1 MTAPRYPLAG
11 HGPGAGPLDAWLP
24 GEVAVAFD
32 GASIEL
38 ALATIAEARDTIDIE
53 MFLIGGE
60 IGARLLHLLDAKA
73 RAGVRVRLLH
83 REGLSIVIGH
93 RLKLLFLALDA
104 QSRRHPEH
112 HYRPL
117 VDAAFRQPLAGSPIR
132 RSGFPL
138 HAFRRGPRFLR
149 LAHDK
154 IIVVDGRVAIIG
166 GMNLA
171 TAVAAN
177 HDLLLR
183 IAGPAVAAPAMV
195 FEADWRF
202 ATGDPTPIA
211 PAAPNCVPAACA
223 TSGCASIR
231 YVVTRPGLDG
241 HLDAVVGLIDAAQR
255 RLWLQMFF
263 LTEPRLV
270 AALAAAYRRGVDVR
284 IVVDAN
290 EYALG
295 MRLYG
300 APNVA
305 RLGELVA
312 AGVPVRAFRSRP
324 GSQMHQKSLL
334 VDGDTVYAGA
344 TNFTAQSFRANTE
357 SSCIV
362 RSGTLAAAFD
372 ARFRDDW
379 EHHADAHDPAQLR
392 RRRAWA
398 SVIRTLTPLI

>member
-1 MTAPRYPLAG
+1 MTTLRYPLAD
-11 HGPGAGPLDAWLP
+11 PGFAAGPVGTCLP

-32 GASIEL
+32 AAGIEL
-38 ALATIAEARDTIDIE
+38 ALAAIADARESIDIE

-60 IGARLLHLLDAKA
+60 LGLRLLHLLDAKA

-93 RLKLLFLALDA
+93 RLKLAFLALDA

-112 HYRPL
+112 HFRPL
-117 VDAAFRQPLAGSPIR
+117 VDAAFRGPLASSPIR
-132 RSGFPL
+132 RAGFPL

-154 IIVVDGRVAIIG
+154 IVVVDGRTAIIG

-171 TAVAAN
+171 TAVASN

-183 IAGPAVAAPAMV
+183 IDGPAVAAPALV
-195 FEADWRF
+195 FEADWRL
-202 ATGDPTPIA
+202 ATADATPIA
-211 PAAPNCVPAACA
+211 APEPIAASDTRA
-223 TSGCASIR
+223 TPGSASIR
-231 YVVTRPGLDG
+231 YLVTRPGLDG
-241 HLDAVVGLIDAAQR
+241 HREAVVALIEGAQQ

-263 LTEPRLV
+263 LTEPRVVAALV
-270 AALAAAYRRGVDVR
+270 AAHRRGVDVQ
-284 IVVDAN
+284 IVVDPN

-300 APNVA
+300 APNIA
-305 RLGELVA
+305 RVGELVA
-312 AGVPVRAFRSRP
+312 AGVPLRAFRSRP

-334 VDGDTVYAGA
+334 VDADTVYAGA
-344 TNFTAQSFRANTE
+344 TNFTAQSFLANTE

-362 RSGTLAAAFD
+362 RSAALAAAFD

-379 EHHADAHDPAQLR
+379 EHHADAPDPPQLH

-398 SVIRTLTPLI
+398 RVIRTLTPLI